1 LPRIVPFRRTLEVSR
16 LENTQDPLSRYFS
29 LMNIDNP
36 LGVNPPYI
44 KETEDPF
51 VDVPNSV
58 TLDWSWAGFSENGS
72 RRNLSLETGYR
83 DSWHS
88 ALAEADPNA
97 PIVPGPAQ
105 LRWQYPR
112 CGTGETEHFNFLWE
126 LAGLRNPLYGPLVDS
141 FARSLENILPHVAP
155 NALARKAQR
164 HPEIRERGIEMT
176 PEGQAFVTILQNSTL
191 NLQTSLTN
199 PGRPGQ
205 SNWPIKNQRG
215 AILFPAP
222 AMPGHTPILEALER
236 EITIRDLIENFAQ
249 MTPYFQAPPVDLDGE
264 IFVTAIQAVY
274 DSINLLQMGA
284 PQRNFYA
291 DLNMIEFDT
300 YNFVTEVPW
309 LADYFSSMA
318 MLGYEAGQALN
329 GNEIQA
335 TSVFGTINP
344 EYNFYAPEY
353 EHVVANSN
361 IPEAVLPNL
370 YIYSFATDQDLG
382 APGWQQSDNE
392 TLRGFDRL
400 IKLSEFKE
408 TILPDFTCANAFED
422 GVLECIQ
429 DQTWINNYAENAKNV
444 SIDVTSEFASSYYN
458 TITPASQMDIY
469 SRFNAHKGAFP
480 MYIEMGFPT
489 SPLGSLGRVI
499 ESADASV
506 NFVNGLFSPSV
517 QSVNERMCLTTQGL
531 GSRFNNHRLRNWIE
545 DGPIW
550 MYYAFGSEPMEA
562 ELAWVE
568 FAARNWVNSQ
578 PIQQSY
584 PQDLKIIDYD
594 QWFAGV
600 REEVRAAILSGDEEQ
615 DQQRGCLSLVDRA
628 RLQAI
633 QNMIEAAA
641 ITNAKT
647 YPEYLQNKLC
657 EQETIAYKLI
667 KCATNEDGS
676 KGDVIQNFYF
686 PNTSREDII
695 RFVDTQVKYGKK
707 YTFELYAYAVV
718 YGTKF
723 RFRVNQNQTNLE
735 LNEEHVPVG
744 DNDAWVLEGL
754 PIGMVMNIESIPSP
768 KIIEY
773 PIFTSLQAGLELYGL
788 SYGPVSVKDR
798 PPMPPSFQIH
808 PYRGNYREVLINIQS
823 GGGEVSPFVGSR
835 AQPWYIIEP
844 QELSQGPTS
853 ANEILR
859 HQKQYENYSLV
870 YPQMEFSDE
879 GAAEVQRME
888 IWRIAEDDLPNS
900 ITNRRELYRLF
911 AGNLHKV
918 LDTSGDPEV
927 PEEERALGLDFRDT
941 LEPNR
946 KYYYTVRAV
955 DVHGNRS
962 NPSLVWQVELLYRD
976 GIYIPKI
983 ELFDVP
989 LVPKTSTNKTFARFL
1004 EVKAADI
1011 QTQIY
1016 EPTFATGDND
1026 RPPGQKGLTEE
1037 QVQAN
1042 KFVVRVTSLDTA
1054 RKFDIDMTFTSK
1066 DILPDS

>member
-1 LPRIVPFRRTLEVSR
+1 MPRIVPFRRTLEVSR
-16 LENTQDPLSRYFS
+16 LDNTQDPFSRYFS
-29 LMNIDNP
+29 LMGMSDP
-36 LGVNPPYI
+36 FGVNSPYI
-44 KETEDPF
+44 REIEDSF
-51 VDVPNSV
+51 VDVANSV
-58 TLDWSWAGFSENGS
+58 TLGWSWAGFNEDGS
-72 RRNLSLETGYR
+72 NRDLSLAAGYR
-83 DSWHS
+83 DSWTAAKQNPS
-88 ALAEADPNA
+88 APN
-97 PIVPGPAQ
+97 VVGPPR
-105 LRWQYPR
+105 LRWQYSS
-112 CGTGETEHFNFLWE
+112 CGTGEIEHFNFIQGLE
-126 LAGLRNPLYGPLVDS
+126 GLRNPLYAALVES

-155 NALARKAQR
+155 GALSSEAQLQ
-164 HPEIRERGIEMT
+164 GDAGMEMS
-176 PEGQAFVTILQNSTL
+176 PEGQAFVTILQNSSL
-191 NLQTSLTN
+191 NLLTTFN
-199 PGRPGQ
+199 NR
-205 SNWPIKNQRG
+205 NWPLKNQRG
-215 AILFPAP
+215 EILFPESEQ
-222 AMPGHTPILEALER
+222 PGDTPTLSSYRR
-236 EITIRDLIENFAQ
+236 EITIRELIKNLIDMF
-249 MTPYFQAPPVDLDGE
+249 PYFVSPPGVFDGQ

-274 DSINLLQMGA
+274 DSIALLQMDA

-291 DLNMIEFDT
+291 ELNIVEFDT
-300 YNFVTEVPW
+300 YNFITEVPW

-318 MLGYEAGQALN
+318 MLGYELGQALN

-353 EHVVANSN
+353 EHTVANSN

-400 IKLSEFKE
+400 IKLSEFTE

-422 GVLECIQ
+422 GAPECLQ
-429 DQTWINNYAENAKNV
+429 DQEWINNYAENARNV
-444 SIDVTSEFASSYYN
+444 SIDVTSEFALSYYN

-469 SRFNAHKGAFP
+469 SRFNANKEAFP

-499 ESADASV
+499 ESADASI
-506 NFVNGLFSPSV
+506 NFVNGLFNPSV
-517 QSVNERMCLTTQGL
+517 QSVNEKMCLTTQGI
-531 GSRFNNHRLRNWIE
+531 GTRFDNQRLRNWLE
-545 DGPIW
+545 DSPIW

-562 ELAWVE
+562 ELAWAEGGV
-568 FAARNWVNSQ
+568 RDWISYQ
-578 PIQQSY
+578 PIQKSY
-584 PQDLKIIDYD
+584 PQDLKIMDYD
-594 QWFAGV
+594 QWLAGV
-600 REEVRAAILSGDEEQ
+600 REEVDAAILSDDEEQ
-615 DQQRGCLSLVDRA
+615 NQQRGCLSLVDRA
-628 RLQAI
+628 RIQAI

-641 ITNAKT
+641 VTNTRT
-647 YPEYLQNKLC
+647 YPEYLQNKIYD
-657 EQETIAYKLI
+657 QETIAYKLI
-667 KCATNEDGS
+667 KCATNEDGT
-676 KGDVIQNFYF
+676 KGDIIQNFYF

-695 RFVDTQVKYGKK
+695 RFVDTQVKYDKK

-735 LNEEHVPVG
+735 FIETHVPLNPEETEFG
-744 DNDAWVLEGL
+744 LAGL
-754 PIGMVMNIESIPSP
+754 PINMVMNIESIPSP

-773 PIFTSLQAGLELYGL
+773 PIFTSLQGGLELYGL

-798 PPMPPSFQIH
+798 PPMPPSFQVH
-808 PYRGNYREVLINIQS
+808 PYRGNYRQVLINIQS
-823 GGGEVSPFVGSR
+823 GGGEVAPLVGDRSR
-835 AQPWYIIEP
+835 PWYIIEP
-844 QELSQGPTS
+844 EELTQGPTS
-853 ANEILR
+853 VNEILR

-870 YPQMEFSDE
+870 YPQMESSDE

-900 ITNRRELYRLF
+900 IANRRELYRLF

-918 LDTSGDPEV
+918 LDTSGDSEV
-927 PEEERALGLDFRDT
+927 PEEERALGFDFKDT

-976 GIYIPKI
+976 GIYIPRI
-983 ELFDVP
+983 DLFDVP
-989 LVPKTSTNKTFARFL
+989 LVPKTSTSKTFARFL

-1011 QTQIY
+1011 QTQVY
-1016 EPTFATGDND
+1016 EPSFPGADD
-1026 RPPGQKGLTEE
+1026 ERLLGQKGLTEE
-1037 QVQAN
+1037 QVKDN

>member
-1 LPRIVPFRRTLEVSR
+1 MPRIVPFRRTLEVSR
-16 LENTQDPLSRYFS
+16 LDNTQDPFSRYFS
-29 LMNIDNP
+29 LMGIDDP
-36 LGVNPPYI
+36 LGANSPYI
-44 KETEDPF
+44 KETEDSF
-51 VDVPNSV
+51 VDIPNSV
-58 TLDWSWAGFSENGS
+58 TLDWSWAGFNEDGS
-72 RRNLSLETGYR
+72 RKNLPLGRSGGWIYEDAWQGATR
-83 DSWHS
+83 DT
-88 ALAEADPNA
+88 ADLL
-97 PIVPGPAQ
+97 VPGPAQ

-112 CGTGETEHFNFLWE
+112 CGPVGLEYFNFLQE
-126 LAGLRNPLYGPLVDS
+126 LEGLRNLMYNRLVES
-141 FARSLENILPHVAP
+141 FATNLENILRHVAP
-155 NALARKAQR
+155 DALAIEAQLR
-164 HPEIRERGIEMT
+164 PGARTEMT
-176 PEGQAFVTILQNSTL
+176 PAGQAFVTILQNRLNTISG
-191 NLQTSLTN
+191 NLQTRFN
-199 PGRPGQ
+199 NQ
-205 SNWPIKNQRG
+205 MWPIKNQRG

-222 AMPGHTPILEALER
+222 AMPGHLPLLEALER

-249 MTPYFQAPPVDLDGE
+249 MTPYFRTPPGEQDGG

-274 DSINLLQMGA
+274 DSINLSYPDT

-291 DLNMIEFDT
+291 DLNMVEFDT
-300 YNFVTEVPW
+300 YNFITEVPW
-309 LADYFSSMA
+309 LADYFSSMT
-318 MLGYEAGQALN
+318 MFGYELGQALN

-382 APGWQQSDNE
+382 APEWQQSGNE

-408 TILPDFTCANAFED
+408 TILPAFS
-422 GVLECIQ
+422 CIESNTQQCEQ
-429 DQTWINNYAENAKNV
+429 DQLWLDNYAENAKNA

-469 SRFNAHKGAFP
+469 SRFNAHKEAFP

-517 QSVNERMCLTTQGL
+517 QSVNETMCLTTQGL
-531 GSRFNNHRLRNWIE
+531 GTRFNNQRLRNWIE
-545 DGPIW
+545 DSPIW
-550 MYYAFGSEPMEA
+550 LYYLFGSEPMET
-562 ELAWVE
+562 ELAWAEGGVE
-568 FAARNWVNSQ
+568 DLISSQ
-578 PIQQSY
+578 PIQESY

-594 QWFAGV
+594 QWLAGV
-600 REEVRAAILSGDEEQ
+600 REEVDAAILSDNEEQ
-615 DQQRGCLSLVDRA
+615 NQQRGCLSLVDRA
-628 RLQAI
+628 RIQAI

-641 ITNAKT
+641 ITNTRT
-647 YPEYLQNKLC
+647 YPEYLQDKIY

-667 KCATNEDGS
+667 KCATNEDGT

-723 RFRVNQNQTNLE
+723 RFRVNQNQTDLE
-735 LNEEHVPVG
+735 FITEGGPY
-744 DNDAWVLEGL
+744 GL

-773 PIFTSLQAGLELYGL
+773 PIFTSLQGGLKLYGL

-808 PYRGNYREVLINIQS
+808 PYRGNYRQVLINIQS
-823 GGGEVSPFVGSR
+823 GGGEVSPFVGNR

-844 QELSQGPTS
+844 EEMTQGPNS
-853 ANEILR
+853 INEILR
-859 HQKQYENYSLV
+859 HQRQYENYSLV
-870 YPQMEFSDE
+870 YPQMESSDE
-879 GAAEVQRME
+879 GAAEVQRIE
-888 IWRIAEDDLPNS
+888 VWRIVEDDLPNS
-900 ITNRRELYRLF
+900 IANRRELYRLF

-927 PEEERALGLDFRDT
+927 PEEERALGFDFRDT

-976 GIYIPKI
+976 GIYIPRI

-1011 QTQIY
+1011 QTQVY
-1016 EPTFATGDND
+1016 EPSFPGEDD
-1026 RPPGQKGLTEE
+1026 ERLLGQKGLTEE

-1054 RKFDIDMTFTSK
+1054 RKFDIDLTFTSK

>member
-29 LMNIDNP
+29 LMGIDDP
-36 LGVNPPYI
+36 LGVNSPYI
-44 KETEDPF
+44 KETEDSF
-51 VDVPNSV
+51 VDIPNSV
-58 TLDWSWAGFSENGS
+58 TLDWSWAGFNENGF
-72 RRNLSLETGYR
+72 RRDLSLAAGYR
-83 DSWHS
+83 HAWTTAKNNPTD
-88 ALAEADPNA
+88 
-97 PIVPGPAQ
+97 PIVPYMGPAQ
-105 LRWQYPR
+105 LRWKYPL
-112 CGTGETEHFNFLWE
+112 CGSIRTDRFNFLQE
-126 LAGLRNPLYGPLVDS
+126 LEGLRNPLYGPLVES

-155 NALARKAQR
+155 NALARKAQI

-176 PEGQAFVTILQNSTL
+176 PEGQAFVTILQNSSL

-236 EITIRDLIENFAQ
+236 EITIRDLIENFIKVF
-249 MTPYFQAPPVDLDGE
+249 PYFQRIPGPMEGG

-274 DSINLLQMGA
+274 DSIALLQVDA

-291 DLNMIEFDT
+291 DLNIVEFDT

-318 MLGYEAGQALN
+318 MLGYELGQALN

-408 TILPDFTCANAFED
+408 TILPAFSCV
-422 GVLECIQ
+422 GSSARQCWQNRL
-429 DQTWINNYAENAKNV
+429 WLNNYAENAKNA

-469 SRFNAHKGAFP
+469 SRFNAHKEAFP

-517 QSVNERMCLTTQGL
+517 QSVNETMCLTTQGL
-531 GSRFNNHRLRNWIE
+531 GTRFNNQRLRNWIE
-545 DGPIW
+545 DSPIW
-550 MYYAFGSEPMEA
+550 LYYAFGSEPMET
-562 ELAWVE
+562 ELAWAEGGVE
-568 FAARNWVNSQ
+568 DWISSQ
-578 PIQQSY
+578 PIQKSY

-594 QWFAGV
+594 QWLAGV
-600 REEVRAAILSGDEEQ
+600 REEVDAAILSADEEQ
-615 DQQRGCLSLVDRA
+615 NQQRGCLSLVDRA
-628 RLQAI
+628 RIQAI

-641 ITNAKT
+641 ITNTRT
-647 YPEYLQNKLC
+647 YPEYLQDKLY

-667 KCATNEDGS
+667 KCATNEDGT

-723 RFRVNQNQTNLE
+723 RFRVNQNQTDLE
-735 LNEEHVPVG
+735 FIEGHVPLNPEETEWGLV
-744 DNDAWVLEGL
+744 GL
-754 PIGMVMNIESIPSP
+754 PIGMEMNIESIPSP

-773 PIFTSLQAGLELYGL
+773 PIFTSLQSGLELYGL

-927 PEEERALGLDFRDT
+927 PEEERALGFDFRDT
-941 LEPNR
+941 LDPNR

-1011 QTQIY
+1011 QTQVY
-1016 EPTFATGDND
+1016 EPSFPGNND
-1026 RPPGQKGLTEE
+1026 ERLLGQKGLTEE